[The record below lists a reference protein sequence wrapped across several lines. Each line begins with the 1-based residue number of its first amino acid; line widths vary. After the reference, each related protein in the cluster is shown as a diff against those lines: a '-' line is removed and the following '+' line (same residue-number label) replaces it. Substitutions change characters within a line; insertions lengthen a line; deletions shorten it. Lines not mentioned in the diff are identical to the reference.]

1 MPLLENFPEN
11 FLPVQSNDKKLLNSY
26 TSVQGPFSRH
36 LPKHLIGCKKSK
48 FCELCLV
55 SSIYFW
61 WLRIL
66 NFKRLTL
73 CNFVKPNVNKVNECS
88 INQIVLIIITL
99 ILIFTNNQSS
109 RLTFSCFQNRQRND
123 KNNWGIYRNLARKE
137 KFLKYKLC
145 PSYEPKTVLELC
157 CINRKTIYVLLI
169 EI

>member
-1 MPLLENFPEN
+1 MVFEENSTKIFLGSLRFICLLENFPEN

-26 TSVQGPFSRH
+26 TSVQGPSSRH

-73 CNFVKPNVNKVNECS
+73 CNFVKPNVNKVNDCS
-88 INQIVLIIITL
+88 INQNNN
-99 ILIFTNNQSS
+99 TNNKS
-109 RLTFSCFQNRQRND
+109 
-123 KNNWGIYRNLARKE
+123 NNSINNNNTNINIYQ
-137 KFLKYKLC
+137 
-145 PSYEPKTVLELC
+145 
-157 CINRKTIYVLLI
+157 
-169 EI
+169 